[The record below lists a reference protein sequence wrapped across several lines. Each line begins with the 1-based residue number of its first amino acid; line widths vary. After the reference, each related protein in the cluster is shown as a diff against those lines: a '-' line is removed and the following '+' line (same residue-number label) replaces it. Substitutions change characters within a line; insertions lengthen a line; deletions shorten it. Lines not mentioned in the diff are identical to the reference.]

1 MAMQSIPALVNHL
14 ELNREASTLS
24 LAYASISDD
33 GIAEV
38 ARFVRDNVFIKY
50 LDLRGNNIQAKG
62 AQALANGMKLNRS
75 LRSLNLKWNVI
86 GRDPSGVQALCDA
99 LKSNLTVGHVDLRN
113 NRINNIGAK
122 YIGEM
127 LVANT
132 TISHMDLSWNDLG
145 VDGGIALLDGL
156 KHNSTLIDLQ
166 LSGSKVGEETLH
178 EVAFLLRRNRASAAY
193 KANPLDTG
201 AQVAAAS
208 PHTSHLAGGGPTATT
223 RSLPAQMSRSFPEGT
238 SGRSPRSPQS
248 RTSPRGASGTM
259 VSYSDQSRSQRSAK
273 DDSSLMLRLMQKERE
288 QVLPEDKLFYQQV
301 AEHIDKLLLETS
313 KHRQGRVDGEERERL
328 STTGFLEREQRYSK
342 EIRQTEE
349 MLQKTIEDKENLQRD
364 VAHKTAELKQL
375 NEEHGGCIRESVSVQ
390 EQSTAE
396 EQQLRRELRDVMQ
409 EKRALQDTLSLGN
422 KDLELLTQE
431 NERLRAHVKC
441 FQRDVNEIMA

>member
-1 MAMQSIPALVNHL
+1 
-14 ELNREASTLS
+14 
-24 LAYASISDD
+24 
-33 GIAEV
+33 
-38 ARFVRDNVFIKY
+38 
-50 LDLRGNNIQAKG
+50 
-62 AQALANGMKLNRS
+62 
-75 LRSLNLKWNVI
+75 
-86 GRDPSGVQALCDA
+86 
-99 LKSNLTVGHVDLRN
+99 
-113 NRINNIGAK
+113 
-122 YIGEM
+122 
-127 LVANT
+127 
-132 TISHMDLSWNDLG
+132 
-145 VDGGIALLDGL
+145 
-156 KHNSTLIDLQ
+156 
-166 LSGSKVGEETLH
+166 
-178 EVAFLLRRNRASAAY
+178 
-193 KANPLDTG
+193 
-201 AQVAAAS
+201 
-208 PHTSHLAGGGPTATT
+208 
-223 RSLPAQMSRSFPEGT
+223 
-238 SGRSPRSPQS
+238 
-248 RTSPRGASGTM
+248 M

-390 EQSTAE
+390 EQSTTE
-396 EQQLRRELRDVMQ
+396 EQELRRELRDVMQ

>member
-1 MAMQSIPALVNHL
+1 
-14 ELNREASTLS
+14 
-24 LAYASISDD
+24 
-33 GIAEV
+33 
-38 ARFVRDNVFIKY
+38 
-50 LDLRGNNIQAKG
+50 
-62 AQALANGMKLNRS
+62 
-75 LRSLNLKWNVI
+75 
-86 GRDPSGVQALCDA
+86 
-99 LKSNLTVGHVDLRN
+99 
-113 NRINNIGAK
+113 
-122 YIGEM
+122 
-127 LVANT
+127 
-132 TISHMDLSWNDLG
+132 
-145 VDGGIALLDGL
+145 
-156 KHNSTLIDLQ
+156 
-166 LSGSKVGEETLH
+166 
-178 EVAFLLRRNRASAAY
+178 
-193 KANPLDTG
+193 
-201 AQVAAAS
+201 
-208 PHTSHLAGGGPTATT
+208 
-223 RSLPAQMSRSFPEGT
+223 
-238 SGRSPRSPQS
+238 
-248 RTSPRGASGTM
+248 

-375 NEEHGGCIRESVSVQ
+375 NEEHGGRIRESVSVQ

-396 EQQLRRELRDVMQ
+396 EQELRRELRDVMQ